1 MGSSG
6 HSKIEA
12 DGAVTCPAAA
22 AGVHLASSP
31 GLTSGQYGK
40 EYEFYIHVDQSRQD
54 TCVRGLSKRDSKT
67 EAESRPESLPTEY
80 VGNLHGLPCLSSQ
93 GERPSARC
101 GVVHLCTSLLVS
113 HPGRL
118 KASLAQPMI
127 LSQPALL
134 KGDFHEGLWVCCLL
148 GGVCRT

>member
-80 VGNLHGLPCLSSQ
+80 VGNLHGLPCLFS
-93 GERPSARC
+93 GREAFCTVWGCAP
-101 GVVHLCTSLLVS
+101 VHFPAGL
-113 HPGRL
+113 
-118 KASLAQPMI
+118 ASWEA
-127 LSQPALL
+127 
-134 KGDFHEGLWVCCLL
+134 KGLL
-148 GGVCRT
+148 GTANDSKPTSAPQGGLS